1 MRVKS
6 DGMSSRER
14 ILAAVHHQP
23 VDHLPLCFH
32 GIGHQQVWFLSLRY
46 PDQFD
51 LARFYLDLGL
61 DTGLIAGP
69 PDYSR
74 KGFEEREWTEDS
86 ADEGCSLMFKEYL
99 TPRGALR
106 QVVRRYEYPFD
117 SVPLFADHHVPR
129 ARSREYCI
137 EREEHLDALECIL
150 QPPGADE
157 LAEYRDWMAAA
168 RKFCDDNDILL
179 SGYHQGIGDPLFWL
193 SGIEPVLVAAVED
206 PGFIR
211 RYVEILA
218 QWSLAML
225 EIHIDAG
232 VDVLVRRGWYESA
245 DFWSPRLYREFLF
258 EPLKTEIET
267 ARQAGVLVNYCM
279 NSGTMPLLGMFRELG
294 FDIYSLMDPTLGD
307 TDLTRIKDEVGDV
320 IALYGGV
327 SNHQVLETGTPQEV
341 TQAVGEA
348 VEAMAPGGGFI
359 LGLGDVLDYTMSQPD
374 TSERNFHEMIEA
386 WRQIR

>member
-1 MRVKS
+1 
-6 DGMSSRER
+6 MSSRER
-14 ILAAVHHQP
+14 IRAAVRHRQ

-32 GIGHQQVWFLSLRY
+32 GIGHQQVWSLSLRY

-61 DTGLIAGP
+61 DTGLIGGP
-69 PDYSR
+69 PDYSS
-74 KGFEEREWTEDS
+74 KGFEAREWTEDC
-86 ADEGCSLMFKEYL
+86 ADEGCSLMLKEYT

-106 QVVRRYEYPFD
+106 QVIRKHEYPFD
-117 SVPLFADHHVPR
+117 SVPLFSDHHVPPT
-129 ARSREYCI
+129 RSSEYCV
-137 EREEHLDALECIL
+137 EKEEHLDALECIL

-157 LAEYRDWMAAA
+157 LAEYRGWMAAA
-168 RKFCDDNDILL
+168 RKFCDDNGILL

-206 PGFIR
+206 PAFIR

-258 EPLKTEIET
+258 EPLKREIE
-267 ARQAGVLVNYCM
+267 AAHQAGVLVNYCM

-294 FDIYSLMDPTLGD
+294 FDIYSLIDPTLGD
-307 TDLTRIKDEVGDV
+307 TDMTRIKGQVGDV

-327 SNHQVLETGTPQEV
+327 SNHRVLETGTPQEV
-341 TQAVGEA
+341 RQAVAEA
-348 VEAMAPGGGFI
+348 VEALAPGGGFI
-359 LGLGDVLDYTMSQPD
+359 LGLGDVLDYTMSHPD

-386 WRQIR
+386 WRKIR